1 MCTDW
6 NRVKRIR
13 SVPEKKEKIDE
24 AGLQGNTLVLL
35 WGLFLSAMVLIQL
48 DKQKIC
54 FWISFV
60 FYYLLV

>member
-13 SVPEKKEKIDE
+13 SVPEKKEKI
-24 AGLQGNTLVLL
+24 GLQGNTLVLL